1 MGKCFPLYV
10 IGFTLTPRTFGAR
23 LRLTENQLDLWTQ
36 DDTETNTNL
45 TSHPH
50 EPKRDRDKT
59 PKEKKAGKENDP
71 RHSLFN
77 PVPQESCKESITFEE
92 KSLSQADQ
100 FHPTSGKGSRAHITI
115 GCAPGVK
122 PVTTGFD
129 LVDVVRREKEAHS
142 SLTDVTETFSM
153 NGGTLRNYGDG
164 MWALY
169 LDQEIKVSSLFSAF
183 YG

>member
-23 LRLTENQLDLWTQ
+23 LRLTENQLDLWGQ
-36 DDTETNTNL
+36 DDTETNPSII
-45 TSHPH
+45 SHPH
-50 EPKRDRDKT
+50 QPKKHSDKRT
-59 PKEKKAGKENDP
+59 KEKEAGKENDL

-77 PVPQESCKESITFEE
+77 QVPQELCKDTLTCEE
-92 KSLSQADQ
+92 KCLSQADQ

-122 PVTTGFD
+122 PVTTGYD
-129 LVDVVRREKEAHS
+129 LVNIVRREKEAQS

-153 NGGTLRNYGDG
+153 SGGTLRNYGDG

-169 LDQEIKVSSLFSAF
+169 LDKEIKVSSLFSAY